1 MLLAWRYQTAVKL
14 LPLSVQNQQVKI
26 RGLVKQMDWGFVHK
40 AWEKWTSINVGSSNG
55 EPLKA
60 ALLINYDPN
69 APSRL
74 LSIIAEQEGIN
85 AVPTEVSQFVDFVK
99 RNKLHS
105 ENFTIGQNQ
114 CKFRC
119 GYLLKD
125 FYWLQV

>member
-1 MLLAWRYQTAVKL
+1 
-14 LPLSVQNQQVKI
+14 
-26 RGLVKQMDWGFVHK
+26 MDWGFVHK
-40 AWEKWTSINVGSSNG
+40 AWEKWTSINVGSSTG

-114 CKFRC
+114 YPEL
-119 GYLLKD
+119 GGQM
-125 FYWLQV
+125 WLHPFMRIVSVQGL